1 MMDNQ
6 NPTGNV
12 ETEFELA
19 ERQTYIEMYEALSR
33 LENNE
38 DFKKLV
44 LEGYLRE
51 KAVEM
56 TSLLAVSG
64 MQSSR
69 SQIFEALAAI
79 SHFENYLNMVKS
91 LGAPAVED
99 DELE

>member
-1 MMDNQ
+1 MASNQ
-6 NPTGNV
+6 NPTENV

-19 ERQTYIEMYEALSR
+19 ERQTFIEMYEALTR

-38 DFKKLV
+38 DFKKII

-56 TSLLAVSG
+56 TSLLAVPN
-64 MQSSR
+64 MQGSR
-69 SQIFEALAAI
+69 SQIFEALSAI
-79 SHFENYLNMVKS
+79 SHFENYLNMVKT
-91 LGAPAVED
+91 LGAPAIED